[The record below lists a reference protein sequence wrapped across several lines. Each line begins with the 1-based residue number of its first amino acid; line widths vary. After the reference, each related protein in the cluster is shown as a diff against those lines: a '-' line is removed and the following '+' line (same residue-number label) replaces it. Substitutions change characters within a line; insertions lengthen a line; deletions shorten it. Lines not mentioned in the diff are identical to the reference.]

1 MAEWT
6 GMSSSPKA
14 QASFSPKGQAV
25 LAGSVQQSPEQSRNQ
40 YSGQQGEQTMLY
52 DAICSMCGKPTKVV
66 FPPDG
71 KRPVYCKV
79 CRKKRQQEREGAGF
93 RATPPEKPRIQ
104 PQAVSLKEATSSEP
118 VFFQA
123 KANHDRE
130 QQKKKEVNRDEV
142 RQALSEAVSQIQRQ
156 SATRE
161 KKEGV
166 IHPGETI
173 SL

>member
-1 MAEWT
+1 MQRALYAVGQSKLLCFDGRFSE
-6 GMSSSPKA
+6 
-14 QASFSPKGQAV
+14 ASLPNVENRPGLAKGEYNK
-25 LAGSVQQSPEQSRNQ
+25 S
-40 YSGQQGEQTMLY
+40 
-52 DAICSMCGKPTKVV
+52 KPM
-66 FPPDG
+66 
-71 KRPVYCKV
+71 
-79 CRKKRQQEREGAGF
+79 
-93 RATPPEKPRIQ
+93 
-104 PQAVSLKEATSSEP
+104 SLKEATSSEP